1 MHLGFLLF
9 SGTMSNPNYSIYDG
23 PMKLQLGDWII
34 QEHANL
40 LTREDTVLR
49 LEKRVMAVLMH
60 LIDADGQVVAKDALI
75 DRVWHGASVS
85 DHSVANAISD
95 LRKALGDDRKNPTYI
110 ETIPKRGYRLIKSA
124 KVIEE
129 KSEGPPSAPHI
140 APAGNAPM
148 PRIIML
154 GALALIISVVLSF
167 IFLRPSAPEK
177 LFLTNIENATGETDY
192 DLAANAATEMLTVS
206 LSRGEFRLVRWRA
219 PFSNAADIQTV
230 NRDRII
236 SGRIINDGA
245 SAILTLDIVDPS
257 DGASIWAGAYPVA
270 DVNFAALADSIAADL
285 REPLRLAPPVSAYHA
300 ADPTIVETYWRA
312 RYLWS
317 LREHQAIRQ
326 ALRMLENIAIKAPN
340 YAPAHAAIADIY
352 AHKSAEELAID
363 RAETYPLAEHHLA
376 RAFDLDPNLAEAFV
390 TRAYLA
396 FFRDRDATQ
405 AMTEIDKAINAQPA
419 NAIAWQTKAMIA
431 SAAGQ
436 ARTSL
441 QAIDRARDLDPLSA
455 GIAWDRV
462 WFLYIAGHSEDAL
475 LAAQDARRIAP
486 PVHVYEALIH
496 LMRNDDEA
504 AFESWLSR
512 ATARGLEPSRAAQ
525 IRQIA
530 IANGPRAGLVEI
542 AADATSAQS
551 YREVILPHAALLAA
565 LGQDETAIALMLSDE
580 PKEKSWWWSWYNV
593 MPGIAPLRRDQQLQA
608 LPQTRT
614 ATVDG

>member
-1 MHLGFLLF
+1 MRLGIPVF
-9 SGTMSNPNYSIYDG
+9 SGTMSNRNYSIYDG

-40 LTREDTVLR
+40 LTRDETVIR

-75 DRVWHGASVS
+75 DKVWHGASVS

-95 LRKALGDDRKNPTYI
+95 LRKALGDDRKNPIYI
-110 ETIPKRGYRLIKSA
+110 ETIPKRGYRLIKA
-124 KVIEE
+124 AQTIEE
-129 KSEGPPSAPHI
+129 EIKT
-140 APAGNAPM
+140 PATAMPAAATATMPM
-148 PRIIML
+148 PKIMVL
-154 GALALIISVVLSF
+154 GTFALVVSVVLSF
-167 IFLRPSAPEK
+167 IFLRPSTPER
-177 LFLTNIENATGETDY
+177 LFLTNIENATGENEH
-192 DLAANAATEMLTVS
+192 DLAASAATEMLTVS
-206 LSRGEFRLVRWRA
+206 LSGGEFRLVRWRA
-219 PFSNAADIQTV
+219 PFTNTADIQSL
-230 NRDRII
+230 NHDRIV
-236 SGRIINDGA
+236 SGRIINDGDA
-245 SAILTLDIVDPS
+245 AVLTLDIVDPT

-270 DVNFAALADSIAADL
+270 DANFAALADSIAADL
-285 REPLRLAPPVSAYHA
+285 REPLKLAPATQVYKA
-300 ADPTIVETYWRA
+300 ADPSIVETYWRA

-363 RAETYPLAEHHLA
+363 RAETYPLAEHHLD

-396 FFRDRDATQ
+396 FFRDRDAKL
-405 AMTEIDKAINAQPA
+405 AMTEIDKAITAQPT

-462 WFLYIAGHSEDAL
+462 WFLYIAGRSDDAL
-475 LAAQDARRIAP
+475 VAAKDARRIAP

-496 LMRNDDEA
+496 LMRNDDDA
-504 AFESWLSR
+504 AFESWLNRALMRGMESER
-512 ATARGLEPSRAAQ
+512 ATQ

-530 IANGPRAGLVEI
+530 NSSGPRAGLVAI
-542 AADATSAQS
+542 AADATAAQS
-551 YREVILPHAALLAA
+551 YREVTLAHAALLSA
-565 LGQDETAIALMLSDE
+565 LGQDDAAVQLMLNDK
-580 PKEKSWWWSWYNV
+580 PKEKSWWWSWYHV
-593 MPGIAPLRRDQQLQA
+593 IPGIAPLRNDQRLQM

-614 ATVDG
+614 ATLDG